1 MLTMISYMKS
11 KTPFDSSNNLLIRKA
26 NDLQNNWL
34 QKLITSLEKL
44 GYFKEDLKEVGQA
57 KIENVFC
64 NKQ

>member
-1 MLTMISYMKS
+1 M
-11 KTPFDSSNNLLIRKA
+11 
-26 NDLQNNWL
+26 